1 MRAWLAPSWPQGAC
15 GSVVG
20 LTHPA
25 AVLVQQTQHKI
36 EMDARDK
43 SPGAI
48 PPPMPGM
55 VRLAAVVALKRR
67 GACSVFHVGRMRC
80 SSVGQGPSSA

>member
-1 MRAWLAPSWPQGAC
+1 MHRVRLHAGGRRVGVPPDPLRLYAVRAWLAQSWPQGAC

-20 LTHPA
+20 LAHPA
-25 AVLVQQTQHKI
+25 AILVKQTQHKI

-55 VRLAAVVALKRR
+55 VRLAAVVA
-67 GACSVFHVGRMRC
+67 S
-80 SSVGQGPSSA
+80 